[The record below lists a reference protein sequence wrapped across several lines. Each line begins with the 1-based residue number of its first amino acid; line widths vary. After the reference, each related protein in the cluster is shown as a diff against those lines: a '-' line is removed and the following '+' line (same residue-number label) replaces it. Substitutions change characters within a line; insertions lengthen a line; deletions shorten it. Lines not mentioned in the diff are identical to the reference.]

1 MENNLTK
8 VDVGFDELVP
18 IYQTDS
24 GEKVVYGSE
33 LHKVLGVKSNY
44 RDWIRNRIADCD
56 AVEGIDY
63 EAAKIL
69 APSGQHKIDH
79 IILLDMA
86 KEMAMLERNEKGKQ
100 VRRYFIEVE
109 KKYKSNTALANK
121 VLETLV
127 AQMASISE
135 TNAKILA
142 MLNEDRKPEISAR
155 QRGYSAVILERKYPA
170 TATVIA
176 SDYGISA
183 RQFNKKLEVLR
194 IQHKD
199 LNGHWNIHP
208 SLVDKGYVETFTFT
222 NKACKD
228 GIPTMKWTQEGNEY
242 LYRVLKTQCGMLPL
256 CEQ

>member
-1 MENNLTK
+1 MENLTK

-24 GEKVVYGSE
+24 DEKVVYGSE

-44 RDWIRNRIADCD
+44 RDWIRNRISDCD
-56 AVEGIDY
+56 AVEGVDF
-63 EAAKIL
+63 EAAKVL

-79 IILLDMA
+79 IILLDTA

-100 VRRYFIEVE
+100 VRRYFIEIE
-109 KKYKSNTALANK
+109 KKYKSNNALSNK

-142 MLNEDRKPEISAR
+142 MLGNERKLEASAR
-155 QRGYSAVILERKYPA
+155 QSGYSAVILGRKYPA

-183 RQFNKKLEVLR
+183 R
-194 IQHKD
+194 
-199 LNGHWNIHP
+199 
-208 SLVDKGYVETFTFT
+208 
-222 NKACKD
+222 
-228 GIPTMKWTQEGNEY
+228 
-242 LYRVLKTQCGMLPL
+242 
-256 CEQ
+256 